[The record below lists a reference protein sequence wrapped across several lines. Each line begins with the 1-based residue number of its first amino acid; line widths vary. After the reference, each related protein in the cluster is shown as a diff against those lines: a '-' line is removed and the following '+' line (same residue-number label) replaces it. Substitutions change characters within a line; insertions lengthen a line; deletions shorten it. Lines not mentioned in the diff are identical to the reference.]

1 MVFKV
6 SALVLPLLM
15 KDKILNKATNLF
27 LNLGFKSVTMDDLAQ
42 EMGIS
47 KKTIYSHFENK
58 SKLVEEVSMN
68 LFWVISNG
76 IDQIVQLQKNPIE
89 ELYEIKRFVMH
100 QLKDESTSPI
110 FQLQKYY
117 PKIYHTI
124 RDKQFEVMQH
134 CVVENLKRGVAM
146 GIYRANLDVT
156 FVARIYFLGVNNL
169 KDQTYF
175 PSNKFTM
182 THLMDNFL
190 EYHLRGIV
198 TPEGRKILNSIINSN
213 QQ

>member
-182 THLMDNFL
+182 THLMVWYIF
-190 EYHLRGIV
+190 G
-198 TPEGRKILNSIINSN
+198 
-213 QQ
+213 

>member
-124 RDKQFEVMQH
+124 KWVM
-134 CVVENLKRGVAM
+134 VNL
-146 GIYRANLDVT
+146 
-156 FVARIYFLGVNNL
+156 
-169 KDQTYF
+169 
-175 PSNKFTM
+175 
-182 THLMDNFL
+182 L
-190 EYHLRGIV
+190 EG
-198 TPEGRKILNSIINSN
+198 K
-213 QQ
+213 